1 MKYIPELKQKQKPR
15 KSDSSRTVL
24 QEILKDE
31 ISERKGFIIE
41 IGVLVGYDG
50 EGGDV
55 VIPNSVESIGA
66 EAFADRETLTSITLG
81 NSVTSIYNFA
91 FVGCSS
97 LTSITLSDSVKSIG
111 ACAFD
116 GCYELTIKGYAG
128 SYAET
133 YAKENG
139 IPFEEIKEK

>member
-1 MKYIPELKQKQKPR
+1 MEKEIPFK
-15 KSDSSRTVL
+15 
-24 QEILKDE
+24 EILKDE

-41 IGVLVGYDG
+41 IGVLVRYDG
-50 EGGDV
+50 DGGDV
-55 VIPNSVESIGA
+55 VIPNSVESIGVG
-66 EAFADRETLTSITLG
+66 AFAGCETLTSITLG
-81 NSVTSIYNFA
+81 NSVTSIYNLA
-91 FVGCSS
+91 FLDCSS

-111 ACAFD
+111 EDAFD

-139 IPFEEIKEK
+139 IPFEEIKEE

>member
-1 MKYIPELKQKQKPR
+1 MSETELWGYAESLHDNGDYEQAANHSKKLRRNKMNELK
-15 KSDSSRTVL
+15 D
-24 QEILKDE
+24 
-31 ISERKGFIIE
+31 FIIE
-41 IGVLVGYDG
+41 DGVLVKYTG

-55 VIPNSVESIGA
+55 KIP
-66 EAFADRETLTSITLG
+66 
-81 NSVTSIYNFA
+81 NSVTSIYNCA